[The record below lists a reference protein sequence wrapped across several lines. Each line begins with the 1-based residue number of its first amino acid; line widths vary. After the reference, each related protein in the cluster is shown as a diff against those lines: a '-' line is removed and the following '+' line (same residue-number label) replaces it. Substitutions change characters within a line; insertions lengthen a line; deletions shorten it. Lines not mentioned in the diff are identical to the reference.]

1 MQVCFLNCAATQSL
15 KFNAFDISR
24 CMSLID
30 EIGSVSLCSW
40 PDLLTAS
47 VSELRKPTIDLK
59 MEKRLK
65 YIYIIFDAEVKLRIH
80 DALRI
85 KGNRKL
91 TLLQKAEAYG
101 GLIRKTDRFLSM
113 ILAYNSD
120 LKRNIFKSRIQ
131 GLNNTIKE
139 ILFA

>member
-1 MQVCFLNCAATQSL
+1 
-15 KFNAFDISR
+15 
-24 CMSLID
+24 MSLID

-47 VSELRKPTIDLK
+47 VSEIRKPKINLH

-65 YIYIIFDAEVKLRIH
+65 HIYSIFDAEVKLRIQ

-85 KGNRKL
+85 KRNGRL
-91 TLLQKAEAYG
+91 TLLEKADAYG
-101 GLIRKTDRFLSM
+101 ALIRKTERFLAT

-120 LKRNIFKSRIQ
+120 LRRIIFKPRMQS
-131 GLNNTIKE
+131 LNHTIKE

>member
-1 MQVCFLNCAATQSL
+1 MYIGLNYATTQSL
-15 KFNAFDISR
+15 KFNTFDISR

-47 VSELRKPTIDLK
+47 ISELRKPAIDLQ

-65 YIYIIFDAEVKLRIH
+65 YIYIIFDAEVKHRIQ

-85 KGNRKL
+85 KRIRRF

-120 LKRNIFKSRIQ
+120 LKRIIFKPRIQ
-131 GLNNTIKE
+131 ALHNTIKE

>member
-1 MQVCFLNCAATQSL
+1 
-15 KFNAFDISR
+15 
-24 CMSLID
+24 MSLID

-47 VSELRKPTIDLK
+47 VSELRKPKVDLH

-65 YIYIIFDAEVKLRIH
+65 HIYSIFDAEVKLRIQ

-85 KGNRKL
+85 KRNRRM
-91 TLLQKAEAYG
+91 TLLQKADAYG
-101 GLIRKTDRFLSM
+101 ALIGKTDRFLST

-120 LKRNIFKSRIQ
+120 LRRIIFKPRIRA
-131 GLNNTIKE
+131 LNNTIKE

>member
-1 MQVCFLNCAATQSL
+1 
-15 KFNAFDISR
+15 
-24 CMSLID
+24 
-30 EIGSVSLCSW
+30 
-40 PDLLTAS
+40 
-47 VSELRKPTIDLK
+47 

-65 YIYIIFDAEVKLRIH
+65 YIYIIFDAEVKHRIQ

-85 KGNRKL
+85 KRIRQF

-101 GLIRKTDRFLSM
+101 GLIRKTDRFLSI

-120 LKRNIFKSRIQ
+120 LKRIIFKPRIQ
-131 GLNNTIKE
+131 SLHNTIKE

>member
-1 MQVCFLNCAATQSL
+1 
-15 KFNAFDISR
+15 
-24 CMSLID
+24 MSSID
-30 EIGSVSLCSW
+30 EIGSASLCSW
-40 PDLLTAS
+40 PDLLTAT
-47 VSELRKPTIDLK
+47 VRELRKPAIDLQ

-65 YIYIIFDAEVKLRIH
+65 HIDIMFEAEVKLRIQ

-85 KGNRKL
+85 KSNRRL

-120 LKRNIFKSRIQ
+120 LKRRIFKHRVKS
-131 GLNNTIKE
+131 LNDTIE
-139 ILFA
+139 GVLFG